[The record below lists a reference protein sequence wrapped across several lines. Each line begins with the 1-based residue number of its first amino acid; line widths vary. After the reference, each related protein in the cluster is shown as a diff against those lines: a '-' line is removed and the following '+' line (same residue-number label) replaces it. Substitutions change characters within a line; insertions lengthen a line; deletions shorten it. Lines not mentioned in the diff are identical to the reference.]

1 MSRSRTTHPSGS
13 ESTLS
18 DHWNEP
24 PMGRPTEFGDLSPF
38 TLERQEFIGASKTPV
53 RYFPVMLN
61 GQLIGYLWASE
72 SASGDAANFF
82 PMHGLGAVGWNAAG
96 VWQGRLKQAR
106 EGGKTPLEAVR
117 HWVGK
122 PEDPQGGAVP
132 ADGDGHIVADS
143 QAVRLL
149 TSRRP
154 GQENR

>member
-1 MSRSRTTHPSGS
+1 MSSSRTMYLSGS
-13 ESTLS
+13 EFTLS
-18 DHWNEP
+18 DYRDEP

-38 TLERQEFIGASKTPV
+38 TLERTEFLGISKSPV
-53 RYFPVMLN
+53 RYFPVMLR

-82 PMHGLGAVGWNAAG
+82 PVHGLGTLGWNATG
-96 VWQGRLKQAR
+96 TWQGRLQQAR
-106 EGGKTPLEAVR
+106 ESGMTPLEAVR

-122 PEDPQGGAVP
+122 PEDSRGGAVP
-132 ADGDGHIVADS
+132 ADSDGHVVADS

-154 GQENR
+154 RQEG